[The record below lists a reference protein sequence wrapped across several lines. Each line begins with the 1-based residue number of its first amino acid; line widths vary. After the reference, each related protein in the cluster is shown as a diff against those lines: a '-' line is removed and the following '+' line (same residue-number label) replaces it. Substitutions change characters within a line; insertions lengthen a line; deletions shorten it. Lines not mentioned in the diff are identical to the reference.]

1 MPAVTFVTA
10 ADEIGEGYILV
21 DNYIQLL
28 YASKIQPECNYQL
41 ICILPQFHLTA
52 EPASLL

>member
-1 MPAVTFVTA
+1 MPVVTFVAA
-10 ADEIGEGYILV
+10 ADEIGEGYILI

-28 YASKIQPECNYQL
+28 YASKVQPEWNYQL

-52 EPASLL
+52 EPSLI